1 IESPADFGSTPA
13 QVENYGQ
20 IVGILNARASRA
32 RIVVD
37 ERCNTLEDVRL
48 FAEAKATHLVQIKTP
63 DVGSIADSARAV
75 LLCKENNVDAY
86 VGGSCSETDLSA
98 RATVHISVATQ
109 ADMMLAKPGM
119 GIDEGLSIVGNE
131 QNRLLAM
138 LDRRRAQNL
147 KAA

>member
-1 IESPADFGSTPA
+1 
-13 QVENYGQ
+13 
-20 IVGILNARASRA
+20 
-32 RIVVD
+32 
-37 ERCNTLEDVRL
+37 
-48 FAEAKATHLVQIKTP
+48 
-63 DVGSIADSARAV
+63 
-75 LLCKENNVDAY
+75 CKENNVDAY